1 MGEPDIDQQ
10 FDEKTSQAFMKALL
24 EDLRELEYMIA
35 TGGFETGV
43 ARIGA
48 EQEMFLVD
56 RNMRPAPISLEVL
69 DHAKDSR
76 LTTVTSSTPTLEAME
91 IMRRSGIGCLPVV
104 DDNRLVGIVTSYDF
118 LTATASLF
126 EQHLAASAGPS
137 DKEKVVRG
145 ASPP

>member
-104 DDNRLVGIVTSYDF
+104 DDNRLVGILTSYDF

>member
-1 MGEPDIDQQ
+1 MGEPDVDQQ

-76 LTTVTSSTPTLEAME
+76 LTTVTSSTPTLEAIE
-91 IMRRSGIGCLPVV
+91 IMRRCGIGCLPESMTTG
-104 DDNRLVGIVTSYDF
+104 LWGY
-118 LTATASLF
+118 
-126 EQHLAASAGPS
+126 
-137 DKEKVVRG
+137 
-145 ASPP
+145 

>member
-1 MGEPDIDQQ
+1 MGEHDVDQQ

-24 EDLRELEYMIA
+24 EDLRALEYMIA

-104 DDNRLVGIVTSYDF
+104 DDNRLVGILTSYDF

-126 EQHLAASAGPS
+126 KQHLAASARPS

-145 ASPP
+145 ASA

>member
-1 MGEPDIDQQ
+1 
-10 FDEKTSQAFMKALL
+10 
-24 EDLRELEYMIA
+24 
-35 TGGFETGV
+35 
-43 ARIGA
+43 
-48 EQEMFLVD
+48 MFLVD

-76 LTTVTSSTPTLEAME
+76 LTTVTSSTPTLEAIE